1 MLLREFLSRLRAENV
16 RADVKVIVKYIGNS
30 VFRHQNVEGGGG
42 VPPIFVWGAKAP
54 SCPPTPP
61 PMRYVNIHNYLI
73 FAFR

>member
-1 MLLREFLSRLRAENV
+1 MCALMSKLLSNTLA
-16 RADVKVIVKYIGNS
+16 IVFFGTKTW
-30 VFRHQNVEGGGG
+30 RGGGG